1 MPAWVTWLSHQ
12 VGYPEGGS
20 LGVVEW
26 KGIAM
31 VYCPIVVSSVIC
43 LSGLLSNFLQI
54 PLVWDEWYDVW
65 VQDHLKNVENSD
77 KKEAAWFKCLD
88 KLKEAHSQPPKPAPR
103 HSKPTPKPPPNP
115 MHHQD
120 ADVFLKLCTALK
132 IIMAHT
138 IIISQLLWA
147 QSLLQDYLWLFVEV
161 SINLFVC
168 SIVVHG

>member
-1 MPAWVTWLSHQ
+1 MPAWVARLPHQ
-12 VGYPEGGS
+12 VGYPAGGS
-20 LGVVEW
+20 LGADEW

-54 PLVWDEWYDVW
+54 PLVWDEWYDVR
-65 VQDHLKNVENSD
+65 VQDHLKKVENWD
-77 KKEAAWFKCLD
+77 KKEAARFKRLD

-120 ADVFLKLCTALK
+120 ADAFLKLCTALK
-132 IIMAHT
+132 IIMART
-138 IIISQLLWA
+138 IIISQLPRA
-147 QSLLQDYLWLFVEV
+147 RSLLQDYLWLFVEV